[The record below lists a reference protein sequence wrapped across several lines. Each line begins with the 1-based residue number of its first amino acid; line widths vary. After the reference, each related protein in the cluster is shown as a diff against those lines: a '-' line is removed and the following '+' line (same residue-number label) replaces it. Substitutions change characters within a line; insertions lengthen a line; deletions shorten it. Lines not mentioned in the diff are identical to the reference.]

1 LNELTGKGN
10 FGGGVGALLRLCGTG
25 GEERREWWRSG
36 AGGATRRKKKHENEG
51 LVSTSGGQRGQGSNG
66 PTAERAGGAGV
77 ADAWDL
83 AGGGR
88 GRDERGMG
96 RVGRP
101 GKKRSG
107 PSSDEQESLCFN
119 QLNFKLV

>member
-1 LNELTGKGN
+1 MSSREKETLVGASAPFCGRAALGEKRGGN
-10 FGGGVGALLRLCGTG
+10 GGGPVRVAPRG
-25 GEERREWWRSG
+25 GKRS
-36 AGGATRRKKKHENEG
+36 TRMR
-51 LVSTSGGQRGQGSNG
+51 GQRGRGSNG

-96 RVGRP
+96 CMGRP